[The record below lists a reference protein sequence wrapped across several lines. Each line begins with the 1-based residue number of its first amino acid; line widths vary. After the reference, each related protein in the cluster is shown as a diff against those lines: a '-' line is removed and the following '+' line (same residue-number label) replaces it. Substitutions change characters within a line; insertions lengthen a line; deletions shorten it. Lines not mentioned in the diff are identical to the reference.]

1 MHPPQKK
8 CSKSP
13 MLYQI
18 LLPKQITVKWGLLE
32 LVPSANQH
40 LLSRANRFH
49 KRNGCMISGKKKM
62 QGSASKGKVNNG
74 Y

>member
-1 MHPPQKK
+1 
-8 CSKSP
+8 

-18 LLPKQITVKWGLLE
+18 FLPKQITVKWGLLE
-32 LVPSANQH
+32 LVHSSNQH

-49 KRNGCMISGKKKM
+49 RRNGCMISEKKKKKKKN
-62 QGSASKGKVNNG
+62 QGSANKEKVNDG

>member
-1 MHPPQKK
+1 
-8 CSKSP
+8 

-18 LLPKQITVKWGLLE
+18 FLPKQITVKWGLLE
-32 LVPSANQH
+32 LIHSSNQH

-49 KRNGCMISGKKKM
+49 RRNGCMISEKKI
-62 QGSASKGKVNNG
+62 QGSANKEKVNNG

>member
-1 MHPPQKK
+1 MHLPKKK

-49 KRNGCMISGKKKM
+49 KRNGCMISGKKKCRVLL
-62 QGSASKGKVNNG
+62 ARAK
-74 Y
+74 